1 MYPHP
6 KQNNITIMK
15 ELKITIKQDK
25 GLFLLTVRCE
35 SSELNKRVIK
45 KVFGRYNEKDGVIM
59 AGLAATNIVKLVSVQ
74 MILITELSEN
84 GQI

>member
-1 MYPHP
+1 
-6 KQNNITIMK
+6 MK

-35 SSELNKRVIK
+35 SSELNKCVIK
-45 KVFGRYNEKDGVIM
+45 KVFGHYNEKDGVII